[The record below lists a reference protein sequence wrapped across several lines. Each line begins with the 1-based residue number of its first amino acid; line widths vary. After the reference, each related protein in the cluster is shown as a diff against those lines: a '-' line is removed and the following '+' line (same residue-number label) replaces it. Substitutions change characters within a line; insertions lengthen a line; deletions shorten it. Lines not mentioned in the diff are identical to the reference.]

1 MDSRPDRAYTHPVR
15 PFWGVGRGPSMRF
28 VELDFRSTPWKL
40 RVKVLWAALV
50 GGKVLLGGAPTA

>member
-1 MDSRPDRAYTHPVR
+1 
-15 PFWGVGRGPSMRF
+15 MRF